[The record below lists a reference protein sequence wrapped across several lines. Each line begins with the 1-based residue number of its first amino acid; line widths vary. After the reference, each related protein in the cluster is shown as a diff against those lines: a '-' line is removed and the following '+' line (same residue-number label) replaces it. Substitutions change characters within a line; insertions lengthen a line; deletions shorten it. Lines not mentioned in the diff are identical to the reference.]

1 MRHRIFI
8 AINLPDNTRKRLL
21 SYQEKWPDLPIKW
34 TYKDNLHITLLFL
47 GYLTDEEL
55 LDVIRDAEKIITE
68 KESFQ
73 ISLNKIIYGP
83 PASLREQTRL
93 RSVAGGSAQKIP
105 KMIWAIGE
113 TSEEFTDLQKSLEEG
128 VYNEPLPDSEK
139 REKGNYFTPHV
150 TLGRLKSFEFNQM
163 DLEEIPEIN
172 EDVNLS
178 FLVESIEIM
187 ESELK
192 KNGPHYTILESFQLK
207 N

>member
-8 AINLPDNTRKRLL
+8 AINLPENTRKRLL
-21 SYQEKWPDLPIKW
+21 SYQEKWPNLPIKW

-55 LDVIRDAEKIITE
+55 LDVIRDAEKIITQ

-83 PASLREQTRL
+83 PKKLP
-93 RSVAGGSAQKIP
+93 P

-172 EDVNLS
+172 EDINLS